1 MSNLS
6 KIWPFSEAEWLTTA
20 LLVSGPLW
28 LWRLTGLLTLASDTS
43 CSEFGVTEEA
53 LVMKVNFSSQFG
65 SSTSVVETF
74 SFPFMFSYST
84 GLSFTCSGFVKL
96 VHKQPYSDIPKKWSL
111 IRCIFLNVIRR
122 LLTLLWNRVW
132 KISSSSWLSSRPSS
146 SLSYYANREYKNK
159 CYVMGSNKGY
169 AMAVTYQRCLCFQVF
184 DVKIPSAHSSL
195 VFTLTLTKQVFQCPT
210 LH

>member
-28 LWRLTGLLTLASDTS
+28 LWRLTGLLTLASGTS

-84 GLSFTCSGFVKL
+84 GLSFTCIGFVKL
-96 VHKQPYSDIPKKWSL
+96 VHLIPMKWSL
-111 IRCIFLNVIRR
+111 IRCIFLNVIHR
-122 LLTLLWNRVW
+122 LLALLWNRVW

-146 SLSYYANREYKNK
+146 SLSYLHKQKEYKNR
-159 CYVMGSNKGY
+159 CYVIVTNEQKLRICNGSYLPK
-169 AMAVTYQRCLCFQVF
+169 MLVF
-184 DVKIPSAHSSL
+184 SSL
-195 VFTLTLTKQVFQCPT
+195 WHQNSKRSLLFGIHSDIKQKTMV
-210 LH
+210 HV